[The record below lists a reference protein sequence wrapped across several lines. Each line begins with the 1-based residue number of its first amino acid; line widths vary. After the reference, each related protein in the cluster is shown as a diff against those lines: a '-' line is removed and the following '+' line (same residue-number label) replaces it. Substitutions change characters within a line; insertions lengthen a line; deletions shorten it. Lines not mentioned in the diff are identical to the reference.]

1 MFLFYLIS
9 IINDKYKIITFE
21 LNNKATQ
28 LLSKLNEQLNFT
40 DLEIDDP
47 ILRSEDAINIII
59 NSVEKLKT
67 IFEKE
72 RIKSHEQEIDFF
84 KNIKPRFTSKLI
96 YYNAIFKIETK
107 KPHGGERILKKYL
120 NNELN
125 KLKRYFDN
133 NLDFYKYYRTGS
145 NYLDHKYFTRGK
157 FDIKLALDSFYF
169 EVDHSFSTSHDFK
182 VAKIMAH
189 DLIQVYL
196 EDKLLMMENR
206 EPREKS
212 QVNPKIKQNW
222 TGSKVALIEL
232 LYALHT
238 EGVFNNGASDLKD
251 IAEYFE
257 NIFNI
262 DLGQY
267 HRAFLEIRVRKS
279 EPTKFL
285 NTLKDKLVRRMENTD
300 DLL

>member
-1 MFLFYLIS
+1 MSPKIS
-9 IINDKYKIITFE
+9 H
-21 LNNKATQ
+21 
-28 LLSKLNEQLNFT
+28 LLANLNEQLNFT

-47 ILRSEDAINIII
+47 IVRSENAINIIV
-59 NSVEKLKT
+59 NSIEKLKI

-72 RIKSHEQEIDFF
+72 KVKSLENEIDFF
-84 KNIKPRFTSKLI
+84 KNIKPKFTSKLI

-107 KPHGGERILKKYL
+107 KPHVGERILKKYL
-120 NNELN
+120 NNELD

-157 FDIKLALDSFYF
+157 FDVKLALDSFYF
-169 EVDHSFSTSHDFK
+169 EVDHTFSTSHDFK

-196 EDKLLMMENR
+196 EDKLLMLENK
-206 EPREKS
+206 EPKEKS
-212 QVNPKIKQNW
+212 QVNPKVKQNW

-267 HRAFLEIRVRKS
+267 HRAFLEIRMRKS
-279 EPTKFL
+279 DQTKFL
-285 NTLKDKLVRRMENTD
+285 NTLKEKLVKRMENTD

>member
-1 MFLFYLIS
+1 MNTKS
-9 IINDKYKIITFE
+9 I
-21 LNNKATQ
+21 
-28 LLSKLNEQLNFT
+28 LLLTKLNEQLNFT
-40 DLEIDDP
+40 DIEIDDP
-47 ILRSEDAINIII
+47 IQRSENAVNIII
-59 NSVEKLKT
+59 NAVEKLKI

-72 RIKSHEQEIDFF
+72 KTKSQEQEIDFF
-84 KNIKPRFTSKLI
+84 KNIKPKFTSKLI
-96 YYNAIFKIETK
+96 YYNAIYKIETK
-107 KPHGGERILKKYL
+107 KPHGGERIVKKYI
-120 NNELN
+120 NNELE
-125 KLKRYFDN
+125 KLKRYFDS
-133 NLDFYKYYRTGS
+133 NLDFYRYYRTGS
-145 NYLDHKYFTRGK
+145 NYLDVKYFTRGK

-169 EVDHSFSTSHDFK
+169 EADHSFSTSHDFK
-182 VAKIMAH
+182 VAKILAH

-196 EDKLLMMENR
+196 EDKLLMMENKDTK
-206 EPREKS
+206 EKS
-212 QVNPKIKQNW
+212 QVNPKVKQTW

-267 HRAFLEIRVRKS
+267 HRAFLEIRMRKS
-279 EPTKFL
+279 DQTKFL
-285 NTLKDKLVRRMENTD
+285 NALKEKLVKRMENTD

>member
-1 MFLFYLIS
+1 M
-9 IINDKYKIITFE
+9 NPKYNIL
-21 LNNKATQ
+21 LNQ
-28 LLSKLNEQLNFT
+28 LNEQLNFI
-40 DLEIDDP
+40 DLEIDDQIKKCEQAITI
-47 ILRSEDAINIII
+47 ILESIN
-59 NSVEKLKT
+59 ELKKAT
-67 IFEKE
+67 
-72 RIKSHEQEIDFF
+72 IKSNFKSQNEEIQFF
-84 KNIKPRFTSKLI
+84 KDIKPKFTSKLI
-96 YYNAIFKIETK
+96 YYNTIFKIETK

-120 NNELN
+120 NNELD

-145 NYLDHKYFTRGK
+145 NYLDHKYFSRGK
-157 FDIKLALDSFYF
+157 IDIKLALDSFYF
-169 EVDHSFSTSHDFK
+169 EVDHSYSTSHDFK

-196 EDKLLMMENR
+196 EDQLLMLENK
-206 EPREKS
+206 EPKEKS
-212 QVNPKIKQNW
+212 QVNPKVKQTW

-238 EGVFNNGASDLKD
+238 EGVFNNGSSDLKD

-262 DLGQY
+262 NLGQY
-267 HRAFLEIRVRKS
+267 HRAFLEIRMRKS
-279 EPTKFL
+279 DQTKFL
-285 NTLKDKLVRRMENTD
+285 NALKEKLIKRMENTD

>member
-1 MFLFYLIS
+1 MNHK
-9 IINDKYKIITFE
+9 IN
-21 LNNKATQ
+21 
-28 LLSKLNEQLNFT
+28 LLLTNLNEQLNFT

-47 ILRSEDAINIII
+47 IQRSESAINIIV
-59 NSVEKLKT
+59 NSIEKLKAN
-67 IFEKE
+67 FEKE
-72 RIKSHEQEIDFF
+72 KVKSLEYEIDFF
-84 KNIKPRFTSKLI
+84 KNIKPKFTSKLI

-120 NNELN
+120 NNELD

-157 FDIKLALDSFYF
+157 FDVKLALDSFYF
-169 EVDHSFSTSHDFK
+169 EVDHTFSTSHDFK

-196 EDKLLMMENR
+196 EDKLLMLENK
-206 EPREKS
+206 EPKEKS
-212 QVNPKIKQNW
+212 QVNPKVKQTW

-267 HRAFLEIRVRKS
+267 HRTFLEIRMRKS
-279 EPTKFL
+279 DQTKFL
-285 NTLKDKLVRRMENTD
+285 NALKEKLVKKMENTD

>member
-1 MFLFYLIS
+1 L
-9 IINDKYKIITFE
+9 NPKYNI
-21 LNNKATQ
+21 
-28 LLSKLNEQLNFT
+28 LLHQLNEQLNFI
-40 DLEIDDP
+40 DLEIDDQIKKCEQAITI
-47 ILRSEDAINIII
+47 ILKSIN
-59 NSVEKLKT
+59 ELKKT
-67 IFEKE
+67 T
-72 RIKSHEQEIDFF
+72 IKSNFKSQNEEIQFF
-84 KNIKPRFTSKLI
+84 KDIKPKFTSKLI
-96 YYNAIFKIETK
+96 YYNTIFKIETK

-120 NNELN
+120 NNELD

-145 NYLDHKYFTRGK
+145 NYLDHKYFSRGK
-157 FDIKLALDSFYF
+157 IDIKLALDSFYF
-169 EVDHSFSTSHDFK
+169 EVDHSYSTSHDFK

-196 EDKLLMMENR
+196 EDQLLMLENK
-206 EPREKS
+206 EPKEKS
-212 QVNPKIKQNW
+212 QVNPKVKQTW

-238 EGVFNNGASDLKD
+238 EGVFNNGSSDLKD

-262 DLGQY
+262 NLGQY
-267 HRAFLEIRVRKS
+267 HRAFLEIRMRKS
-279 EPTKFL
+279 DQTKFL
-285 NTLKDKLVRRMENTD
+285 NALKEKLIKRMENTD

>member
-1 MFLFYLIS
+1 MS
-9 IINDKYKIITFE
+9 SKIN
-21 LNNKATQ
+21 L
-28 LLSKLNEQLNFT
+28 LLSNLNEQLNFT

-47 ILRSEDAINIII
+47 ILRSENALNVIV
-59 NSVEKLKT
+59 NSIEKLKE

-72 RIKSHEQEIDFF
+72 KTKSQEYEIDFF
-84 KNIKPRFTSKLI
+84 KNIKPKFTSKLI

-120 NNELN
+120 NNELD

-169 EVDHSFSTSHDFK
+169 EVDHTFSTSHDFK

-196 EDKLLMMENR
+196 EDKLLMLENK
-206 EPREKS
+206 EPKEKS
-212 QVNPKIKQNW
+212 QVNPKVKQTW

-267 HRAFLEIRVRKS
+267 HRAFLEIRMRKS
-279 EPTKFL
+279 DQTKFL
-285 NTLKDKLVRRMENTD
+285 NGLKEKLVKRMENTE

>member
-1 MFLFYLIS
+1 M
-9 IINDKYKIITFE
+9 NPKT
-21 LNNKATQ
+21 N
-28 LLSKLNEQLNFT
+28 LLLTNLNEQLNFT

-47 ILRSEDAINIII
+47 IQRSESAINIII
-59 NSVEKLKT
+59 ISIEKLKDN
-67 IFEKE
+67 FEKE
-72 RIKSHEQEIDFF
+72 KVKSLEYEIDFF
-84 KNIKPRFTSKLI
+84 KNIKPKFTSKLI

-120 NNELN
+120 YNELD

-157 FDIKLALDSFYF
+157 FDVKLALDSFYF
-169 EVDHSFSTSHDFK
+169 EVDHTFSTSHDFK

-196 EDKLLMMENR
+196 EDKLLMLENK
-206 EPREKS
+206 EPKEKS
-212 QVNPKIKQNW
+212 QVNPKVKQTW

-251 IAEYFE
+251 VAEYFE

-267 HRAFLEIRVRKS
+267 HRAFLEIRMRKS
-279 EPTKFL
+279 DQTKFL
-285 NTLKDKLVRRMENTD
+285 NALKEKLVKRMENTD

>member
-1 MFLFYLIS
+1 VNSKIS
-9 IINDKYKIITFE
+9 
-21 LNNKATQ
+21 Q
-28 LLSKLNEQLNFT
+28 LLASLNEQLSFA

-47 ILRSEDAINIII
+47 ILRSESAINIII
-59 NSVEKLKT
+59 TSIEKLKI

-72 RIKSHEQEIDFF
+72 KNKSQVVEIDFF
-84 KNIKPRFTSKLI
+84 KNIKPKFTSKLI
-96 YYNAIFKIETK
+96 YYNAIYKIETK

-120 NNELN
+120 NNELD

-145 NYLDHKYFTRGK
+145 NYLDYKYFTRGK
-157 FDIKLALDSFYF
+157 FDVKLALDSFYF
-169 EVDHSFSTSHDFK
+169 EADRTFSTSHDFK

-196 EDKLLMMENR
+196 EDKLLMMENKDTK
-206 EPREKS
+206 EKS
-212 QVNPKIKQNW
+212 QVNPKVKQTW

-267 HRAFLEIRVRKS
+267 HRAFLEIRMRKS
-279 EPTKFL
+279 DQTKFL
-285 NTLKDKLVRRMENTD
+285 NALKEKLVKRMENTD

>member
-1 MFLFYLIS
+1 L
-9 IINDKYKIITFE
+9 NQKYT
-21 LNNKATQ
+21 T
-28 LLSKLNEQLNFT
+28 LLHDLNEQLNFI
-40 DLEIDDP
+40 DLEIDDQIKKCEQAITI
-47 ILRSEDAINIII
+47 ILESIN
-59 NSVEKLKT
+59 ELKKAT
-67 IFEKE
+67 
-72 RIKSHEQEIDFF
+72 IKSNFKSLNEEIQFF
-84 KNIKPRFTSKLI
+84 KDIKPKFTSKLI
-96 YYNAIFKIETK
+96 YYNTIFKIETK

-120 NNELN
+120 NNELD

-145 NYLDHKYFTRGK
+145 NYLDHKYFSRGK
-157 FDIKLALDSFYF
+157 IDIKLALDSFYF
-169 EVDHSFSTSHDFK
+169 EVDHSYSTSHDFK

-196 EDKLLMMENR
+196 EDQLLMLENK
-206 EPREKS
+206 EPKEKS
-212 QVNPKIKQNW
+212 QVNPKVKQTW

-238 EGVFNNGASDLKD
+238 EGVFNNGSSDLKD

-262 DLGQY
+262 NLGQY
-267 HRAFLEIRVRKS
+267 HRAFLEIRMRKS
-279 EPTKFL
+279 DQTKFL
-285 NTLKDKLVRRMENTD
+285 NALKEKLIKRMENTD

>member
-1 MFLFYLIS
+1 MNPK
-9 IINDKYKIITFE
+9 IN
-21 LNNKATQ
+21 
-28 LLSKLNEQLNFT
+28 LLLTNLNEQLNFT

-47 ILRSEDAINIII
+47 ILRSENAINIII
-59 NSVEKLKT
+59 TSIEKLKVN
-67 IFEKE
+67 FEKE
-72 RIKSHEQEIDFF
+72 KIKSQEQEINFF

-96 YYNAIFKIETK
+96 YYNAIYKIETK
-107 KPHGGERILKKYL
+107 KPHGGERIIKKYL
-120 NNELN
+120 NNELD

-133 NLDFYKYYRTGS
+133 NLDFYRYYRTGS
-145 NYLDHKYFTRGK
+145 NYLDIKYFTRGK

-169 EVDHSFSTSHDFK
+169 EADRTFSTSHDFK

-196 EDKLLMMENR
+196 EDKLLIMENK

-212 QVNPKIKQNW
+212 QVNHKLKQNW
-222 TGSKVALIEL
+222 TGSKVALVEL

-238 EGVFNNGASDLKD
+238 EGVFNNGTSDLKD
-251 IAEYFE
+251 VAEYFE
-257 NIFNI
+257 TVFNI

-267 HRAFLEIRVRKS
+267 HRTFLEIRMRKS
-279 EPTKFL
+279 EQTKFL
-285 NTLKDKLVRRMENTD
+285 NSLKEKLVKRMENTD

>member
-1 MFLFYLIS
+1 MNS
-9 IINDKYKIITFE
+9 
-21 LNNKATQ
+21 KATQ

-47 ILRSEDAINIII
+47 IQRSESAINIII
-59 NSVEKLKT
+59 NSIEKLKI

-72 RIKSHEQEIDFF
+72 KVKSQEIEIDFF

-96 YYNAIFKIETK
+96 YYNAVFKIETK

-120 NNELN
+120 NNELD

-157 FDIKLALDSFYF
+157 FDIKLTLDSFYF
-169 EVDHSFSTSHDFK
+169 EVDHTFSTSHDYK

-196 EDKLLMMENR
+196 EDKLLILENK
-206 EPREKS
+206 EPKEKS
-212 QVNPKIKQNW
+212 QVNPKVKQTW

-257 NIFNI
+257 NVFNI

-267 HRAFLEIRVRKS
+267 HRAFLEIRMRKS
-279 EPTKFL
+279 DQTKFL
-285 NTLKDKLVRRMENTD
+285 NSLKEKLVKRMENTD

>member
-1 MFLFYLIS
+1 M
-9 IINDKYKIITFE
+9 
-21 LNNKATQ
+21 NNKATQ

-47 ILRSEDAINIII
+47 ILRSENAINIII
-59 NSVEKLKT
+59 TSIEKLKA

-72 RIKSHEQEIDFF
+72 KVRSQEQEIDFF
-84 KNIKPRFTSKLI
+84 KNIKPKFTSKLI
-96 YYNAIFKIETK
+96 YYNAIYKIETK
-107 KPHGGERILKKYL
+107 KPHGGERIIKKYL
-120 NNELN
+120 NNELE

-157 FDIKLALDSFYF
+157 FDIKLTLDSFYF
-169 EVDHSFSTSHDFK
+169 EADRTFSTSHDFK

-196 EDKLLMMENR
+196 EDKLLIMENK
-206 EPREKS
+206 EPKEKS
-212 QVNPKIKQNW
+212 QVNPKVKQNW
-222 TGSKVALIEL
+222 TSSKVALIEL

-238 EGVFNNGASDLKD
+238 EGVFNNGTSDLKD

-257 NIFNI
+257 SIFNVN
-262 DLGQY
+262 LGQY
-267 HRAFLEIRVRKS
+267 HRAFLEIRIRKS
-279 EPTKFL
+279 DQTKFL
-285 NTLKDKLVRRMENTD
+285 NSLKEKLIKRMENTE

>member
-1 MFLFYLIS
+1 MNS
-9 IINDKYKIITFE
+9 
-21 LNNKATQ
+21 KATQ

-47 ILRSEDAINIII
+47 IQRSESAINIII
-59 NSVEKLKT
+59 NSIEKLKI

-72 RIKSHEQEIDFF
+72 KVKSQEIEIDFF

-96 YYNAIFKIETK
+96 YYNAVFKIETK

-120 NNELN
+120 NNELD

-157 FDIKLALDSFYF
+157 FDIKLTLDSFYF
-169 EVDHSFSTSHDFK
+169 EVDHTFSTSHDYK

-196 EDKLLMMENR
+196 EDKLLILENK
-206 EPREKS
+206 EPKEKS
-212 QVNPKIKQNW
+212 QVNPKVKQTW

-251 IAEYFE
+251 VAEYFE
-257 NIFNI
+257 NVFNI

-267 HRAFLEIRVRKS
+267 HRAFLEIRMRKS
-279 EPTKFL
+279 DQTKFL
-285 NTLKDKLVRRMENTD
+285 NSLKEKLVKRMENTD

>member
-1 MFLFYLIS
+1 VNSKIS
-9 IINDKYKIITFE
+9 
-21 LNNKATQ
+21 Q
-28 LLSKLNEQLNFT
+28 LLASLNEQLSFA

-47 ILRSEDAINIII
+47 ILRSESAINIII
-59 NSVEKLKT
+59 TSIEKLKI

-72 RIKSHEQEIDFF
+72 KNKSQVVEIDFF
-84 KNIKPRFTSKLI
+84 KNIKPKFTSKLI
-96 YYNAIFKIETK
+96 YYNAIYKIETK

-120 NNELN
+120 NNELD

-145 NYLDHKYFTRGK
+145 NYLDYKYFTRGK
-157 FDIKLALDSFYF
+157 FDVKLALDSFYF
-169 EVDHSFSTSHDFK
+169 EADRTFSTSHDFK

-196 EDKLLMMENR
+196 EDKLLMIENK
-206 EPREKS
+206 EPKEKS
-212 QVNPKIKQNW
+212 QVNPKLKQNW

-238 EGVFNNGASDLKD
+238 EGVLNNGTSDLKD
-251 IAEYFE
+251 VAEYFE
-257 NIFNI
+257 SIFNI
-262 DLGQY
+262 NLGQY
-267 HRAFLEIRVRKS
+267 HRAFLEIRMRKS
-279 EPTKFL
+279 EQTKFL
-285 NTLKDKLVRRMENTD
+285 NSLKEKLVKRMENTD

>member
-1 MFLFYLIS
+1 VNSKIS
-9 IINDKYKIITFE
+9 
-21 LNNKATQ
+21 Q
-28 LLSKLNEQLNFT
+28 LLASLNEQLSFA

-47 ILRSEDAINIII
+47 ILRSESAINIII
-59 NSVEKLKT
+59 TSIEKLKI

-72 RIKSHEQEIDFF
+72 KNKSQVVEIDFF
-84 KNIKPRFTSKLI
+84 KNIKPKFTSKLI
-96 YYNAIFKIETK
+96 YYNAIYKIETK

-120 NNELN
+120 NNELD

-145 NYLDHKYFTRGK
+145 NYLDYKYFTRGK
-157 FDIKLALDSFYF
+157 FDVKLALDSFYF
-169 EVDHSFSTSHDFK
+169 EADRTFSTSHDFK

-196 EDKLLMMENR
+196 EDKLLMIENK
-206 EPREKS
+206 EPKEKS
-212 QVNPKIKQNW
+212 QVNPKLKQNW

-267 HRAFLEIRVRKS
+267 HRAFLEIRMRKS
-279 EPTKFL
+279 DQTKFL
-285 NTLKDKLVRRMENTD
+285 NALKEKLVKRMENTD